1 MSTSNHTEQSFE
13 RATDDLL
20 VKREVAA
27 KLKKSPRT
35 FDAWMRQGK
44 LPYIKLGKTVL
55 FRWRD
60 VLEKL
65 NGYRVN

>member
-1 MSTSNHTEQSFE
+1 VSRSNHTEQSFE

-35 FDAWMRQGK
+35 VDAWMRQGK

>member
-1 MSTSNHTEQSFE
+1 MQTINHDEPGVE

-27 KLKKSPRT
+27 KLKRSVRT
-35 FDAWMRQGK
+35 VDAWMREGK
-44 LPYIKLGKTVL
+44 LPYIKVGKTVL
-55 FRWRD
+55 FRWTD

-65 NGYRVN
+65 NQYRVN